1 LGDGDSEIYFEDPLF
16 VSRLIKDYNIPHT
29 NGFIDPT
36 DPATKA
42 AIEKIT
48 ELNVSSSYNAGDD
61 VKIKS
66 LKGIEYFVN
75 LTSLDCKNNQLS
87 SLEVG
92 DLTGLIRLDCPDNQ
106 LTSLNLT
113 NLTEL
118 LALYCEN
125 NQLSSLN
132 ISLIINLN
140 YLRCNNQK
148 DANGESRV
156 LTLTL
161 TQLQKDAFSTAI
173 TEDVRTTV
181 E

>member
-1 LGDGDSEIYFEDPLF
+1 
-16 VSRLIKDYNIPHT
+16 
-29 NGFIDPT
+29 
-36 DPATKA
+36 
-42 AIEKIT
+42 
-48 ELNVSSSYNAGDD
+48 
-61 VKIKS
+61 
-66 LKGIEYFVN
+66 
-75 LTSLDCKNNQLS
+75 
-87 SLEVG
+87 
-92 DLTGLIRLDCPDNQ
+92 LTGLIRLDCPDNQ

-161 TQLQKDAFSTAI
+161 TQLQKDAFSTVI